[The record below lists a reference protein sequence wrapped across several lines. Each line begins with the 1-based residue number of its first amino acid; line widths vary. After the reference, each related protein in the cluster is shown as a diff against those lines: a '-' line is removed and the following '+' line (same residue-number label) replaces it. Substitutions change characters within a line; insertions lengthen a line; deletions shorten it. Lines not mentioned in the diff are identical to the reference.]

1 MALNRPTM
9 NDIAESLGVSRV
21 TVWKA
26 LNNKP
31 GVSDGTRERIKK
43 RTEDLWTRRGHLPV
57 RDEHAGRAVFNVS
70 LAVSRAYS
78 SVFWTKI
85 INQIAA
91 DLGKRRINFV
101 YNPLDT
107 VDHGEASNTAVFSM
121 LNSGASKGIIA
132 VNIYDERIL
141 REIAA
146 IDVPKVFLDTVPSLS
161 AHDLRGDVVLLDGV
175 RTMASITSH
184 ILQRGCRK
192 IAFVGD
198 ILYARTN
205 ELRWQGFL
213 TALSEYHL
221 EPDSVYC
228 LTGPL
233 GITTHEEEIE
243 AFIEGL
249 PDLPDAIVCVND
261 YLAYLVSNTLKQKGL
276 DDANRIVVTGYD
288 DSPEFVFQ
296 RPAITTVHVQNEII
310 GSRLVSQLLFRI
322 EHPDADL
329 EEIIVYP
336 TVRFRD

>member
-31 GVSDGTRERIKK
+31 GVSEDTRERIKK
-43 RTEDLWTRRGHLPV
+43 HTEELWTRRGHLL
-57 RDEHAGRAVFNVS
+57 RDEPSGRAAFNVS
-70 LAVSRAYS
+70 LVVSRAYS

-85 INQIAA
+85 INQIAT

-107 VDHGEASNTAVFSM
+107 VDRREPSNTAVLSM
-121 LNSGASKGIIA
+121 LNGGASKGIIV
-132 VNIYDERIL
+132 VNIYDEQIL

-146 IDVPKVFLDTVPSLS
+146 IDVPKVFLDTVPGLPV
-161 AHDLRGDVVLLDGV
+161 HDLRGDVVLLDGV
-175 RTMASITSH
+175 RTMATITTH
-184 ILQRGCRK
+184 VLQRGCRRL
-192 IAFVGD
+192 AFVGD
-198 ILYARTN
+198 TRYAKTN

-213 TALSEYHL
+213 AALAGHRI
-221 EPDSVYC
+221 EPDPAYC

-233 GITTHEEEIE
+233 GVTTHEEEID
-243 AFIEGL
+243 AFIGGL
-249 PDLPDAIVCVND
+249 PGMPDAIICVND
-261 YLAYLVSNTLKQKGL
+261 YLAYLVADTLSRRRL
-276 DDANRIVVTGYD
+276 DDENRIVVTGYD
-288 DSPEFVFQ
+288 DSPEFIFQ

-329 EEIIVYP
+329 EEILVYP